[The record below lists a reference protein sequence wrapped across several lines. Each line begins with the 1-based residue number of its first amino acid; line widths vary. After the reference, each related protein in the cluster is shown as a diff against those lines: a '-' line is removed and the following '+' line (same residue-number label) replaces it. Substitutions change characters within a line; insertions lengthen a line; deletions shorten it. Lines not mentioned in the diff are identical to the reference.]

1 MKTTHAHKTVAS
13 IFCLLVWHFVMEV
26 KDLDIPLIPTTSSP
40 NSPLS
45 LYVDCFAPE
54 VFSSVIILCGVLMAC
69 WDDWLLMYP
78 PRAKQL
84 SVAFPSFVWDD

>member
-45 LYVDCFAPE
+45 LYVDCFGPE
-54 VFSSVIILCGVLMAC
+54 SSYCLIYMGSFFTVRIWQCSSQADVL
-69 WDDWLLMYP
+69 
-78 PRAKQL
+78 
-84 SVAFPSFVWDD
+84 